1 VREDSDSPRR
11 SAVVT
16 GAASGIGR
24 AIAVRLAGD
33 GLDLTVVDL
42 STAAADLE
50 ALVAQLT
57 NAGARA
63 SAVAADVSRAPE
75 VEAAVASHVETY
87 GGLDV
92 MVANAGTAVTAP
104 LLETT
109 DEQWQRTIEVNLR
122 GVFNCYRA
130 AARQM
135 VAQGRGGR
143 LIGAASVA
151 SHRGGKWQGAYSAS
165 KFAVRGLSQSVAQEL
180 GEHGITVN
188 VYSPG
193 VVDTPMWQSIDR
205 AITARTGAPVGT
217 ALAGMVE
224 QIPLGRLEAP
234 EDVAAVVSFLASPD
248 AGYVTGQS
256 IVVDGGMWFS

>member
-1 VREDSDSPRR
+1 MRENSGSPRR
-11 SAVVT
+11 TAIIT

-33 GLDLTVVDL
+33 GLDVTVVDL
-42 STAAADLE
+42 PSAAADLE
-50 ALVAQLT
+50 TLVTQLT
-57 NAGARA
+57 NAGARC

-193 VVDTPMWQSIDR
+193 VVDTPMWLSIDR
-205 AITARTGAPVGT
+205 AITARTGALWARPWPAWSNRSRLVGWRRPKT
-217 ALAGMVE
+217 SPPSCLSWPRPTPGM
-224 QIPLGRLEAP
+224 
-234 EDVAAVVSFLASPD
+234 
-248 AGYVTGQS
+248 
-256 IVVDGGMWFS
+256 

>member
-1 VREDSDSPRR
+1 M
-11 SAVVT
+11 VT
-16 GAASGIGR
+16 GAAGGIGG
-24 AIAVRLAGD
+24 AIAVRLARD
-33 GLDLTVVDL
+33 GLAVTAVDLPATAGRLGALVGELTV
-42 STAAADLE
+42 
-50 ALVAQLT
+50 
-57 NAGARA
+57 AGARA
-63 SAVAADVSRAPE
+63 LALTADVSVAE
-75 VEAAVASHVETY
+75 QVDAAVASHVEAH

-104 LLETT
+104 LLATT
-109 DEQWQRTIEVNLR
+109 DQEWKRTIEVNLG

-135 VAQGRGGR
+135 VSQGRGGR

-151 SHRGGKWQGAYSAS
+151 SHRAGKWQGAYSAS

-180 GEHGITVN
+180 AEYGITVN

-193 VVDTPMWQSIDR
+193 VVDTPMWESIDR
-205 AITARTGAPVGT
+205 AITALTGAPAGS

-224 QIPLGRLEAP
+224 QIPLGRLETPA
-234 EDVAAVVSFLASPD
+234 DVAGVVSFLASPD

>member
-1 VREDSDSPRR
+1 MGGDNDRGPR
-11 SAVVT
+11 SALIT
-16 GAASGIGR
+16 GAAGGIGG
-24 AIAVRLAGD
+24 AIAVRLARD
-33 GLDLTVVDL
+33 GLALSLVDL
-42 STAAADLE
+42 PTTAGPLA
-50 ALVAQLT
+50 ALVTELT
-57 NAGARA
+57 ATGARA
-63 SAVAADVSRAPE
+63 LAVTADVSVAEE
-75 VEAAVASHVETY
+75 VDAAVARHVEY
-87 GGLDV
+87 HGGLDV

-104 LLETT
+104 LLATT
-109 DEQWQRTIEVNLR
+109 DQDWQRTIEVNLR

-135 VAQGRGGR
+135 VSQGRGGR

-165 KFAVRGLSQSVAQEL
+165 KFAVRGLSQSVALEL
-180 GEHGITVN
+180 AEYGITVN

-193 VVDTPMWQSIDR
+193 VVDTAMWRSIDR
-205 AITARTGAPVGT
+205 AITTRTGAPVGS

-234 EDVAAVVSFLASPD
+234 EDVAGVVSFLASPD
-248 AGYVTGQS
+248 SAYVTGQS

>member
-1 VREDSDSPRR
+1 MGGDDDRLSR
-11 SAVVT
+11 SAIVT
-16 GAASGIGR
+16 GAAGGIGR
-24 AIAVRLAGD
+24 AIAVRLARD
-33 GLDLTVVDL
+33 GLALTVVDL
-42 STAAADLE
+42 PTAAHQLG
-50 ALVAQLT
+50 ALVTQLT
-57 NAGARA
+57 AAGARA
-63 SAVAADVSRAPE
+63 VAAAADVSMAEE
-75 VEAAVASHVETY
+75 VEAAVAGHVGAH

-92 MVANAGTAVTAP
+92 MVANAGIAVTAP
-104 LLETT
+104 LLDTT

-135 VAQGRGGR
+135 VSQGRGGR

-151 SHRGGKWQGAYSAS
+151 AHRGGKWQGAYSAS
-165 KFAVRGLSQSVAQEL
+165 KFAVRGLSQSVSQEL
-180 GEHGITVN
+180 AEYGITVN

-193 VVDTPMWQSIDR
+193 VVDTAMWQSIDR
-205 AITARTGAPVGT
+205 AMTTRTGEPVGS

-234 EDVAAVVSFLASPD
+234 EDVAGVVSFLASPD

>member
-1 VREDSDSPRR
+1 M
-11 SAVVT
+11 
-16 GAASGIGR
+16 
-24 AIAVRLAGD
+24 
-33 GLDLTVVDL
+33 
-42 STAAADLE
+42 
-50 ALVAQLT
+50 
-57 NAGARA
+57 
-63 SAVAADVSRAPE
+63 
-75 VEAAVASHVETY
+75 ASHVETY

-193 VVDTPMWQSIDR
+193 VVDTPMWLSIDR
-205 AITARTGAPVGT
+205 AITARTGALWARPWPAWSNRSRLVGWRRPKT
-217 ALAGMVE
+217 SPPSCLSWPRPTPGM
-224 QIPLGRLEAP
+224 
-234 EDVAAVVSFLASPD
+234 
-248 AGYVTGQS
+248 
-256 IVVDGGMWFS
+256 

>member
-1 VREDSDSPRR
+1 MTEAPR
-11 SAVVT
+11 SAVIT
-16 GAASGIGR
+16 GAAGGIGR
-24 AIAVRLAGD
+24 AIATRLARD
-33 GLDLTVVDL
+33 GLAVTVVDL
-42 STAAADLE
+42 PGVARDLE
-50 ALVAQLT
+50 ALVARLT
-57 NAGARA
+57 DAGAQA
-63 SAVAADVSRAPE
+63 MAATADVSVAGE
-75 VEAAVASHVETY
+75 VETAVANHVTVF

-92 MVANAGTAVTAP
+92 MVANAGIAVTAP

-135 VAQGRGGR
+135 VSQGRGGR

-165 KFAVRGLSQSVAQEL
+165 KFAIRGLSQAVAQEL

-193 VVDTPMWQSIDR
+193 VVDTPMWESIDR
-205 AITARTGAPVGT
+205 AITTAHRGTPGFGPGRHGRADLARSLRGPRRCRRRG
-217 ALAGMVE
+217 LLPG
-224 QIPLGRLEAP
+224 
-234 EDVAAVVSFLASPD
+234 
-248 AGYVTGQS
+248 VT
-256 IVVDGGMWFS
+256 